1 MLIVSNICSY
11 ESFYANIWSM
21 FQVDDEWVQL
31 LYDMEG
37 MADDAEVR
45 PMPWPDSF
53 MHHQTL
59 DAQSSA
65 PRSAESLSDCDI
77 LNIKIVYQIYHS
89 KQEEQKRKSK
99 FFFVFRFNVKID
111 KNPKKE
117 KKRFFSILTFRP
129 ELRVRRYKI

>member
-1 MLIVSNICSY
+1 ML
-11 ESFYANIWSM
+11 
-21 FQVDDEWVQL
+21 QVDDEWVQL

-45 PMPWPDSF
+45 PMSWPESF

-77 LNIKIVYQIYHS
+77 LNIKIVYQIYTRN
-89 KQEEQKRKSK
+89 RKSK
-99 FFFVFRFNVKID
+99 KENQSFFLCF
-111 KNPKKE
+111 PKKE